1 MENMIILQVIL
12 SGITAGLVYGLISIG
27 LSLIWGIMDMVNF
40 AHADFMMLSMYFAY
54 VAWSKFALD
63 PMYSLPIIIILMFV
77 IGIVVYRNIV
87 RKTVGGEIVT
97 QILATFGI
105 VVFLQNM
112 AQFIWS
118 ANYQMIR
125 NPIVS
130 GSFELGD
137 LFLHKAQV
145 VSGAASLITAWLIWI
160 FIHKTKL
167 GWALQATAQNRGAA
181 PLIGINVN
189 NMFSLA
195 WGIGLASVGVAGVLL
210 ANYYYIFPQVGATF
224 QLLALVAVALGGFG
238 SIPGA
243 LLAGLTVGIVEALS
257 GFFIEPAYKYVVVF
271 SLYIIVVLIRPQGLF
286 GTHH

>member
-1 MENMIILQVIL
+1 MLIIFQVIL

-54 VAWSKFALD
+54 LAWAKLALD
-63 PMYSLPIIIILMFV
+63 PIFSLPIIVILMFI
-77 IGIVVYRNIV
+77 IGILVYRNIV

-112 AQFIWS
+112 AQFLWS
-118 ANYQMIR
+118 ANYQMIK
-125 NPIVS
+125 NPIAS
-130 GSFELGD
+130 GSFAVGD
-137 LFLHKAQV
+137 LFLHKAQLL
-145 VSGAASLITAWLIWI
+145 SGVASLITAYLIWI

-181 PLIGINVN
+181 PLIGISVN
-189 NMFSLA
+189 KMFSIA
-195 WGIGLASVGVAGVLL
+195 WGIGLASVGVAGVML
-210 ANYYYIFPQVGATF
+210 ANYYYIYPQVGATF
-224 QLLALVAVALGGFG
+224 QLLSLVAVALGGFG

-243 LLAGLTVGIVEALS
+243 LLAGLTVGLVEALS
-257 GFFIEPAYKYVVVF
+257 GYFIEPAYKYVVVF
-271 SLYIIVVLIRPQGLF
+271 SLYIIVVLFRPQGLF